1 MPSEPLKAF
10 NAFAK
15 QGLKPTFNT
24 NFDPVA
30 YRGVL
35 AVEPVLE
42 KESTFRALQH
52 SRIEMRPD
60 AAQARLVVYVAGGGF
75 CFDANDTHRSFVD
88 EIAGALGADGCL
100 IRYRLAPE
108 HPFPAALEDVSEAL
122 DLLLTERGPENV
134 VVIGDSAGAA
144 LILSSLVARLS
155 RSRPGPARLVLL
167 SALTDMAMTGLS
179 HVPNAEADPMF
190 GPQAIIHK
198 AHHYLQGANPTLP
211 EASPYWG
218 DVVGLPPC
226 LFLVG
231 DTEVMLDDSRRF
243 VEKALNSAV
252 DARLQIYPEAPHTMP
267 LMADLPEA
275 AQARQDI
282 LAFLREVWPASA
294 PISD

>member
-1 MPSEPLKAF
+1 MSSEPLKAF
-10 NAFAK
+10 NAHAR
-15 QGLKPTFNT
+15 QSLKPNFNT

-30 YRGVL
+30 YRGML
-35 AVEPVLE
+35 AAEPVLE

-52 SRIEMRPD
+52 SRIELRP
-60 AAQARLVVYVAGGGF
+60 AAGHARLVIYVAGGGF
-75 CFDANDTHRSFVD
+75 CFDANDTHRNFVD
-88 EIAGALGADGCL
+88 EIAGALGADACL

-108 HPFPAALEDVSEAL
+108 HPFPAALDDVSEGL
-122 DLLLTERGPENV
+122 ELLLRERGPENV

-144 LILSSLVARLS
+144 LLLSSLVAC
-155 RSRPGPARLVLL
+155 RSLGRPVPARLVLL

-179 HVPNAEADPMF
+179 NVANAELDPLF

-198 AHHYLQGANPTLP
+198 AHHYLQGVNPTLP

-243 VEKALNSAV
+243 VEKALNSGV
-252 DARLQIYPEAPHTMP
+252 DARLRIYAEAPHTMP

-275 AQARQDI
+275 TEARQDI
-282 LAFLREVWPASA
+282 ITFLREVWPASV